1 MSGHTTITQLATSKC
16 SLLMNFPKDLLDIES
31 LSLEQI
37 QHLLSQAKQY
47 AQSHD
52 PAEFINELASAQ
64 VLSLFYENSTRTLS
78 SFEVA
83 AKRLGASVTHF
94 DVGASSVK
102 KGESTKE
109 TIQTLEAM
117 GVDYMIVRHSASSF
131 TQQLGK
137 QTHAHVI
144 NAGDGMHAHPTQALL
159 DAFTIQ
165 QEVGD
170 ISGQRILI
178 TGDILHS
185 RVARSTSNILLK
197 LGAQVGFLAP
207 QTLQA
212 NREAYADKN
221 VTFFD
226 NFETA
231 MQWQPSIIYLLR
243 VQSERQGKQNFPST
257 KEYHNLYGVTEAR
270 LQEIRDKGLYIMH
283 PGPVNRGVELCDG
296 VLDYEKSLIAKQ
308 VKNGIYTRMAVL
320 SCFK

>member
-1 MSGHTTITQLATSKC
+1 MD
-16 SLLMNFPKDLLDIES
+16 FPKDLLDIES

-37 QHLLSQAKQY
+37 QYLLNKAQQY
-47 AQSHD
+47 AQGNHS
-52 PAEFINELASAQ
+52 AECSKELASAQ

-117 GVDYMIVRHSASSF
+117 GVDYMIVRHGASSF
-131 TQQLGK
+131 VQQLGQ

-159 DAFTIQ
+159 DALTIQ

-170 ISGQRILI
+170 IAGKRILI

-197 LGAQVGFLAP
+197 LGAEIGFLAP

-212 NREAYADKN
+212 NRDAYANEK
-221 VTFFD
+221 VTFFHD
-226 NFETA
+226 FTKA
-231 MQWQPSIIYLLR
+231 MQWNPEIIYLLR
-243 VQSERQGKQNFPST
+243 VQNERQGKQNFPST
-257 KEYHNLYGVTEAR
+257 KEYHNLYGITETR
-270 LQEIRDKGLYIMH
+270 LQEIQEKGLYIMH

-296 VLDYEKSLIAKQ
+296 VLDYEKSLIAHQ

-320 SCFK
+320 SCFN